1 MVAIATLVASQAQ
14 EIEELRA
21 SIEKKDKQLDKLR
34 CASESMRRAFSG
46 LSPAAAGP
54 PAVGAKAESTA
65 STLAP
70 TALSMGTLPAMA
82 RTLSGGST
90 GSNLCNS
97 PRVNDAARKA
107 AMRRKHRAKPK
118 GLTLG

>member
-1 MVAIATLVASQAQ
+1 MHPAVLAISTLVESQAR

-21 SIEKKDKQLDKLR
+21 SIEKKDAQLDKLR
-34 CASESMRRAFSG
+34 RASESMRRAFSG

-54 PAVGAKAESTA
+54 PAESTQ
-65 STLAP
+65 SSLAP

-82 RTLSGGST
+82 RTLSGGSA
-90 GSNLCNS
+90 GAAVCNS
-97 PRVNDAARKA
+97 PRVNAAARKA